1 MKNLKKVRKIRGL
14 TQKDLADKL
23 NFNEM
28 TISNYENNKTEPDI
42 TTIINLCSI
51 LKVSADYLLGIETQ
65 DRLDFD
71 LLEIEKEVEAL
82 LDKIKKLRK

>member
-1 MKNLKKVRKIRGL
+1 MKNLKKVRKLRGL

-71 LLEIEKEVEAL
+71 LLEIEKELEAL